1 MQLSL
6 PFIDIIIFAIIAIF
20 LVYRLKSI
28 LGQNSD
34 GNEQNN
40 KIDVGKKDFTNV
52 VKLGNRQSDVNGK
65 TTNKNFSIYNEDP
78 TFNEKEFLKGA
89 QNFFEMVINCFVKGD
104 LKNIEKYID
113 NKLIK
118 NFQLVIDERLQE
130 EETLKINIIKMIS
143 IKIKDVKKLKNF
155 LRISVLF
162 ESEQIK
168 VLEDKKGKII
178 DGDQRKS
185 ILVKDLWTFEK
196 EIESKDVN
204 WILVE
209 TSDA

>member
-40 KIDVGKKDFTNV
+40 KIDIGKKNFSNV
-52 VKLGNRQSDVNGK
+52 VKLGNKQSNINENK
-65 TTNKNFSIYNEDP
+65 TIKDIIFINDP

-89 QNFFEMVINCFVKGD
+89 QNFFEMVIDSFVKGD
-104 LKNIEKYID
+104 LKNIEMYID
-113 NKLIK
+113 DKLIK
-118 NFQLVIDERLQE
+118 NFKVVIDERLQE
-130 EETLKINIIKMIS
+130 EESLKIKIIKIVS
-143 IKIKDVKKLKNF
+143 IHIKDVKKLKNF
-155 LRISVLF
+155 LRVSVLF

-168 VLEDKKGKII
+168 VLKDKKGKII
-178 DGDQRKS
+178 DGDQKNS
-185 ILVKDLWTFEK
+185 IIVKDLWTFEK
-196 EIESKDVN
+196 EIQSKDLN

>member
-40 KIDVGKKDFTNV
+40 KIDISKKDFTNV
-52 VKLGNRQSDVNGK
+52 VKLGDRQSDVNDK
-65 TTNKNFSIYNEDP
+65 KTNKDTIYSEDP
-78 TFNEKEFLKGA
+78 TFNENEFLKGA
-89 QNFFEMVINCFVKGD
+89 QNFFEMVIDCFVKGD
-104 LKNIEKYID
+104 LKNIEMYID

-130 EETLKINIIKMIS
+130 EETLKINITKMIS
-143 IKIKDVKKLKNF
+143 IEIKDVKKLKNF

-168 VLEDKKGKII
+168 VLKDKKGKII
-178 DGDQRKS
+178 DGDQKKS

-196 EIESKDVN
+196 KIQSKDLN

>member
-28 LGQNSD
+28 LGQNSE
-34 GNEQNN
+34 GSEQNN
-40 KIDVGKKDFTNV
+40 KINIDKKDFTNV
-52 VKLGNRQSDVNGK
+52 VKIGTKNNDINNS
-65 TTNKNFSIYNEDP
+65 NKNKDKLIKIDP

-89 QNFFEMVINCFVKGD
+89 QNFFEMVIDSFVKGN
-104 LKNIEKYID
+104 LKNISNFVD
-113 NKLIK
+113 SKLIK
-118 NFQLVIDERLQE
+118 NFQSVIDERLADK
-130 EETLKINIIKMIS
+130 ETLKIDIVKMNSIQIKNTTI
-143 IKIKDVKKLKNF
+143 LKQF
-155 LRISVLF
+155 VRISVLF

-168 VLEDKKGKII
+168 VLKDKKGIVI
-178 DGDQRKS
+178 DGDEDKS

-196 EIESKDVN
+196 KIQTKDLN
-204 WILVE
+204 WKLVE

>member
-6 PFIDIIIFAIIAIF
+6 PFVDIIIFAIIAIF

-40 KIDVGKKDFTNV
+40 KIDVGEKNFNNV
-52 VKLGNRQSDVNGK
+52 VKLGRKQSDRNGTYQK
-65 TTNKNFSIYNEDP
+65 DIIYKDDP
-78 TFNEKEFLKGA
+78 TFNEKDFLSGA
-89 QNFFEMVINCFVKGD
+89 QKFFEIVIDCFVKGD
-104 LKNIEKYID
+104 LKNIEMYID
-113 NKLIK
+113 DKLIK
-118 NFQLVIDERLQE
+118 NFQLVIDDRLKEKESLQ
-130 EETLKINIIKMIS
+130 IDIIKMIS
-143 IKIKDVKKLKNF
+143 IQIKDVKKLKNF

-168 VLEDKKGKII
+168 VLKDKKDKII
-178 DGDQRKS
+178 DGDQKKS

-196 EIESKDVN
+196 KIQSKDLN

>member
-34 GNEQNN
+34 SNEQNN
-40 KIDVGKKDFTNV
+40 KIDIDKKDFTNV
-52 VKLGNRQSDVNGK
+52 VKLGNRQSDVNDRN
-65 TTNKNFSIYNEDP
+65 TNKDAIYSEDP

-89 QNFFEMVINCFVKGD
+89 QNFFEMVIDCFVRGD
-104 LKNIEKYID
+104 LKNIEMYVE

-118 NFQLVIDERLQE
+118 NFQSVIDERLQE
-130 EETLKINIIKMIS
+130 EETLKINITKMIS
-143 IKIKDVKKLKNF
+143 IQIKDVKKLKNF
-155 LRISVLF
+155 LRVSVLF

-168 VLEDKKGKII
+168 VLKDKKGKII
-178 DGDQRKS
+178 DGDQKKS

-196 EIESKDVN
+196 RIQSKDLN

>member
-40 KIDVGKKDFTNV
+40 KINIGEKNFSNV
-52 VKLGNRQSDVNGK
+52 VKLGNKQSNINKDK
-65 TTNKNFSIYNEDP
+65 TNKESIYIDDP
-78 TFNEKEFLKGA
+78 EFNEKDFLKGA
-89 QNFFEMVINCFVKGD
+89 QNFFEMVIDSFVKGD
-104 LKNIEKYID
+104 LKNIRMYIND
-113 NKLIK
+113 KLYK
-118 NFQLVIDERLQE
+118 NFELVVDERLQE
-130 EETLKINIIKMIS
+130 EESLKINIIKMIS
-143 IKIKDVKKLKNF
+143 IDIKDVKKFNNS

-168 VLEDKKGKII
+168 VLKDKRGKVI
-178 DGDQRKS
+178 DGDQKKS

-196 EIESKDVN
+196 RIQSKDLN

>member
-34 GNEQNN
+34 GNKQNN
-40 KIDVGKKDFTNV
+40 KINIDKKNFTNV
-52 VKLGNRQSDVNGK
+52 VKLGNRQSDVNDK
-65 TTNKNFSIYNEDP
+65 KISKDSIYSEDP

-89 QNFFEMVINCFVKGD
+89 QNFFEMVIDSFVKGD
-104 LKNIEKYID
+104 LKNVETYID
-113 NKLIK
+113 NKLNK

-130 EETLKINIIKMIS
+130 KEILDINIIKTIS

-155 LRISVLF
+155 LRVSVLF
-162 ESEQIK
+162 ETEQIK
-168 VLEDKKGKII
+168 VLKDKKGEII
-178 DGDQRKS
+178 DGDQKKS

-196 EIESKDVN
+196 KIQSKDLN

>member
-6 PFIDIIIFAIIAIF
+6 PFVDIIIFAIIAIF

-40 KIDVGKKDFTNV
+40 KIDVGEKNFNNV
-52 VKLGNRQSDVNGK
+52 VKLGRKQSDRNGTYQK
-65 TTNKNFSIYNEDP
+65 DIIYKDDP
-78 TFNEKEFLKGA
+78 TFNEKDFLSGA
-89 QNFFEMVINCFVKGD
+89 QKFFEIVIDCFVKGD
-104 LKNIEKYID
+104 LKNIEMYID
-113 NKLIK
+113 DKLIK
-118 NFQLVIDERLQE
+118 NFQLVIDDRLKE
-130 EETLKINIIKMIS
+130 EESLQIDIIKMIS
-143 IKIKDVKKLKNF
+143 IQIKDVKKLKNF

-168 VLEDKKGKII
+168 VLKDKKGKII
-178 DGDQRKS
+178 DGDQKKS
-185 ILVKDLWTFEK
+185 ILVKDLWTFERNTQ
-196 EIESKDVN
+196 SKDLN

>member
-1 MQLSL
+1 MQFSL

-34 GNEQNN
+34 GNEQND
-40 KIDVGKKDFTNV
+40 KIDIGKKDFTNV
-52 VKLGNRQSDVNGK
+52 VKLGKKQFDINDTIN
-65 TTNKNFSIYNEDP
+65 NKDTIYKDDP
-78 TFNEKEFLKGA
+78 TFNKEEFLKGA
-89 QNFFEMVINCFVKGD
+89 QNFFEMVIDSFVKGD
-104 LKNIEKYID
+104 LKNIEMYIE

-118 NFQLVIDERLQE
+118 NFQLVIDERFQE
-130 EETLKINIIKMIS
+130 GETLKINIIKMNS
-143 IKIKDVKKLKNF
+143 IQIKDMKRLKNF
-155 LRISVLF
+155 MRVTVLF

-168 VLEDKKGKII
+168 VLKDKKGKII
-178 DGDQRKS
+178 DGDQKKS
-185 ILVKDLWTFEK
+185 ITVKDLWTFEK
-196 EIESKDVN
+196 EINSSDLN

>member
-40 KIDVGKKDFTNV
+40 KIDIGKKEFTNV
-52 VKLGNRQSDVNGK
+52 IKLDNKKTAISDIK
-65 TTNKNFSIYNEDP
+65 TNKDLIKIEDP

-89 QNFFEMVINCFVKGD
+89 HNFFEMVINSFLKGD
-104 LKNIEKYID
+104 LKDIAQYID
-113 NKLIK
+113 DKLIK
-118 NFQLVIDERLQE
+118 NFQSVINERLQE
-130 EETLKINIIKMIS
+130 EETLKIKILKMHS
-143 IKIKDVKKLKNF
+143 ITINDVKKLKNL

-168 VLEDKKGKII
+168 VLKDKKGKII
-178 DGDQRKS
+178 DGDQKKS

-196 EIESKDVN
+196 EITSKDLN

>member
-40 KIDVGKKDFTNV
+40 KINIGKKDFTNV
-52 VKLGNRQSDVNGK
+52 VKLENKTSDINEIRSK
-65 TTNKNFSIYNEDP
+65 KDSIYKEDP
-78 TFNEKEFLKGA
+78 SFDEKEFLKGA

-104 LKNIEKYID
+104 LKNIEMYID

-118 NFQLVIDERLQE
+118 NFQSVIDERLRE
-130 EETLKINIIKMIS
+130 EETLKIDITKMVS

-155 LRISVLF
+155 LRVSVLF

-178 DGDQRKS
+178 DGDQKKS

-196 EIESKDVN
+196 EIQSKDVN

>member
-34 GNEQNN
+34 GNKQNN
-40 KIDVGKKDFTNV
+40 KVDIGEKNFTNV
-52 VKLGNRQSDVNGK
+52 VKLGNKQSDINSSK
-65 TTNKNFSIYNEDP
+65 INKDSKYKNDP
-78 TFNEKEFLKGA
+78 TFNEEEFLKGA
-89 QNFFEMVINCFVKGD
+89 QNFFEMVIDCFVKGD
-104 LKNIEKYID
+104 LKNIGMYID
-113 NKLIK
+113 DKLIK
-118 NFQLVIDERLQE
+118 SFQLVIDERLQE
-130 EETLKINIIKMIS
+130 EETLKIDIIKMNS
-143 IKIKDVKKLKNF
+143 IQIKDVKTLKNF
-155 LRISVLF
+155 LRVSVLF

-168 VLEDKKGKII
+168 VLKDKKGKII
-178 DGDQRKS
+178 DGDQKKS

-196 EIESKDVN
+196 NIQSTDLN

>member
-20 LVYRLKSI
+20 LVYRLKNI
-28 LGQNSD
+28 LGQNSE

-40 KIDVGKKDFTNV
+40 KIDIGQKNFSNV
-52 VKLGNRQSDVNGK
+52 VKLGNKQSDINENK
-65 TTNKNFSIYNEDP
+65 TSKESIYIDDP
-78 TFNEKEFLKGA
+78 EFNEKNFLKGA
-89 QNFFEMVINCFVKGD
+89 QNFFEMVIDSFVKGD
-104 LKNIEKYID
+104 LKDIERYID
-113 NKLIK
+113 DKLIK
-118 NFQLVIDERLQE
+118 NFKLVIDERLQE
-130 EETLKINIIKMIS
+130 EESLKIDIIKMIS
-143 IKIKDVKKLKNF
+143 IDIKDVKKLKDF

-168 VLEDKKGKII
+168 VLKDKKGKII
-178 DGDQRKS
+178 DGDQKKS

-196 EIESKDVN
+196 KIQSKDLN

>member
-34 GNEQNN
+34 GNKQNN
-40 KIDVGKKDFTNV
+40 KIDIGEKNFSNV
-52 VKLGNRQSDVNGK
+52 VKLGNKQSDINENE
-65 TTNKNFSIYNEDP
+65 TNKNTLYIEDP
-78 TFNEKEFLKGA
+78 TFDEKDFLKGA
-89 QNFFEMVINCFVKGD
+89 QNFFEMVIDSFVNGD
-104 LKNIEKYID
+104 LKNVELYID
-113 NKLIK
+113 EKLIK
-118 NFQLVIDERLQE
+118 NFKLVIDERLQE
-130 EETLKINIIKMIS
+130 EESLKINIIKMIS
-143 IKIKDVKKLKNF
+143 IDIKNVKKLKNSM
-155 LRISVLF
+155 RISVLF

-168 VLEDKKGKII
+168 VLKDKKGKII
-178 DGDQRKS
+178 DGDPKKS
-185 ILVKDLWTFEK
+185 IIVKDLWTFEK
-196 EIESKDVN
+196 KIQSKDLN

>member
-40 KIDVGKKDFTNV
+40 KIDIGEKDFTNV
-52 VKLGNRQSDVNGK
+52 VKLGNKQSNINEMK
-65 TTNKNFSIYNEDP
+65 TKKDSIYIDDP

-89 QNFFEMVINCFVKGD
+89 QNFFEMVIECFVKGD
-104 LKNIEKYID
+104 LKNIEMYID
-113 NKLIK
+113 DKLIK
-118 NFQLVIDERLQE
+118 NFQLVIDERLRE
-130 EETLKINIIKMIS
+130 EESLKIDIIKMNS
-143 IKIKDVKKLKNF
+143 VQIKDVKKLKNF
-155 LRISVLF
+155 LRVSVLF

-168 VLEDKKGKII
+168 VLMDKKGKII
-178 DGDQRKS
+178 DGNQKKS

-196 EIESKDVN
+196 EIQSKDLN

>member
-40 KIDVGKKDFTNV
+40 KIDIGKKDFTNV
-52 VKLGNRQSDVNGK
+52 VKLGNRQSDSNDK
-65 TTNKNFSIYNEDP
+65 KTNKDSIYSEDP
-78 TFNEKEFLKGA
+78 TFNEEEFLKGA
-89 QNFFEMVINCFVKGD
+89 QNFFEMVIDSFVKGE
-104 LKNIEKYID
+104 LKNIEMYID

-130 EETLKINIIKMIS
+130 KETLDINIIKMIS
-143 IKIKDVKKLKNF
+143 IRIEDVKKLKNF
-155 LRISVLF
+155 LRVSVLF

-168 VLEDKKGKII
+168 VLKDKEGKII
-178 DGDQRKS
+178 DGDQKKS

-196 EIESKDVN
+196 KIKSKDLN

>member
-40 KIDVGKKDFTNV
+40 KIDIGKKDFTNV
-52 VKLGNRQSDVNGK
+52 VKLGNKQSDANDK
-65 TTNKNFSIYNEDP
+65 KTNKDSIISEDP

-89 QNFFEMVINCFVKGD
+89 QNFFEMVIDCFVKGK
-104 LKNIEKYID
+104 LKNIEMYID

-130 EETLKINIIKMIS
+130 EETLDINILKMIS
-143 IKIKDVKKLKNF
+143 IRIEDVKKLKNF
-155 LRISVLF
+155 LRVSVLF

-168 VLEDKKGKII
+168 FLKDKKGKII
-178 DGDQRKS
+178 DGDQKKS

-196 EIESKDVN
+196 KIQSKDLN

-209 TSDA
+209 TRDA

>member
-1 MQLSL
+1 MHLSL

-40 KIDVGKKDFTNV
+40 KIDISKKDFNNV
-52 VKLGNRQSDVNGK
+52 VKLGDRQSDVNDRK
-65 TTNKNFSIYNEDP
+65 TNKDAIHIEDP

-89 QNFFEMVINCFVKGD
+89 QNFFEMVIDCFVKGD
-104 LKNIEKYID
+104 LKKIEMYID

-118 NFQLVIDERLQE
+118 NFQSVIDERLQE
-130 EETLKINIIKMIS
+130 EETLKINITKMIS
-143 IKIKDVKKLKNF
+143 VEIKDVKKLKNF
-155 LRISVLF
+155 LRVSVLF
-162 ESEQIK
+162 ETEQIK
-168 VLEDKKGKII
+168 VLKDKKGKII
-178 DGDQRKS
+178 DGDQKKS

-196 EIESKDVN
+196 KIQSKDLN